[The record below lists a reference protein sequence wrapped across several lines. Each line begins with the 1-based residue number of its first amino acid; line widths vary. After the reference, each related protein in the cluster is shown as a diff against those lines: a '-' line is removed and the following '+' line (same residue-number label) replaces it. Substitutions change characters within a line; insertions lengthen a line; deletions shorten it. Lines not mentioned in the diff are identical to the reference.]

1 MHTDNMTVHEFI
13 KHLKMTKIVTAK
25 QSIVIDN
32 VFIYLDNL
40 KVYKAVLQINPSMMK
55 KAKRLNIN
63 SEYITIDFDTP
74 TQTKLRFDEDTK
86 HELDNGRYIAIY
98 DIHRITCNVYPGE
111 ESEET
116 RMKRTC

>member
-1 MHTDNMTVHEFI
+1 MQTDSLTVHEFI
-13 KHLKMTKIVTAK
+13 KHLKTTKIFTAK

-32 VFIYLDNL
+32 VFIYFEDL

-74 TQTKLRFDEDTK
+74 TQTKLRFDEDIK
-86 HELDNGRYIAIY
+86 HELDKGKFIAIY

-116 RMKRTC
+116 QMKRM